1 MENDKSLKNKR
12 IFKGILVAAL
22 ALCSV
27 YSWTLPISSE
37 FCKVSWIIKALTGGS
52 ILCGLAFY
60 IIVIALSV
68 KNGKENKKYY
78 YDILYASPL
87 LVLETLNILAIFDYE
102 IWEHKST
109 LAGLALFLTM
119 FVEFFAS
126 IRVLFR
132 KSFGHENVPVFLL
145 SIAAMSGL
153 ITFLSIYSGNVEYTD
168 FFAKAGVGL
177 IYLVGIAL
185 YIHQFIYKPK
195 KPEKIISN
203 IIFIVLLGAIIT
215 LCFPYY
221 IQWCGLT
228 GENFDTFVSVYAAVI
243 GGALTLAGVAWTIK
257 DTNDKRKEDLQRIEV
272 ERKEEERKKNIPYLM
287 LANGSVTPNIARITE
302 TNNLNFSKPT
312 DVLKIKDGTY
322 FVIKI
327 DPFNVKN
334 VSQSNAILKGIF
346 LDEVYHKFAHD
357 VLIKKDGLCQVQ
369 VGINHWFAFPRKIT
383 SVRLLITDTLFN
395 EYTIE
400 CEMYKKQDDKPQKD
414 IAPNGI
420 EYTICSYNYVAETIL
435 LPEYK
440 TEEEF
445 DE

>member
-1 MENDKSLKNKR
+1 MGNDKSTKNKR

-22 ALCSV
+22 ALCSI
-27 YSWTLPISSE
+27 YSWTLPISSD
-37 FCKVSWIIKALTGGS
+37 FCKMSWIMKVLTGVS
-52 ILCGLAFY
+52 ILCGLVFY
-60 IIVIALSV
+60 VIVIILSV
-68 KNGKENKKYY
+68 KNGQKNKKYY

-87 LVLETLNILAIFDYE
+87 LVLETLNVLAIFDYE
-102 IWEHKST
+102 IWGYKST
-109 LAGLALFLTM
+109 LAGFALLLIMFL
-119 FVEFFAS
+119 ESFAC
-126 IRVLFR
+126 IRVVFK
-132 KSFGHENVPVFLL
+132 KSFGHDNVPVFLL
-145 SIAAMSGL
+145 STAAISGF
-153 ITFLSIYSGNVEYTD
+153 ITFVSIYSGNVEYTD

-177 IYLVGIAL
+177 VYLVGVAL

-195 KPEKIISN
+195 KPEKIIGN
-203 IIFIVLLGAIIT
+203 IIFIVLFGAPIT
-215 LCFPYY
+215 LLFPYY

-257 DTNDKRKEDLQRIEV
+257 DTNDKRKEDMQRIEV

-287 LANGSVTPNIARITE
+287 LAKDSATPNIARITE
-302 TNNLNFSKPT
+302 TNNLNFLKAS
-312 DVLKIKDGTY
+312 DVVKIENGTY
-322 FVIKI
+322 YVIKI

-334 VSQSNAILKGIF
+334 VSQSNVILKGIF

-357 VLIKKDGLCQVQ
+357 VLIEKDGLCQIQ
-369 VGINHWFAFPRKIT
+369 VGINHWFAFPRKID

-395 EYTIE
+395 EYIIE

-414 IAPNGI
+414 IDPNGI
-420 EYTICSYNYVAETIL
+420 EYTVCTYIYIAETLL

-440 TEEEF
+440 MEDEF